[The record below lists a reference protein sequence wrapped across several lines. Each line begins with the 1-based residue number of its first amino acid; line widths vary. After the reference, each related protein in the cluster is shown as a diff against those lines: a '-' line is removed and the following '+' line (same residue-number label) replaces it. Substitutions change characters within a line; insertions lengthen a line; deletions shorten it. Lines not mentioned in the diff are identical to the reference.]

1 MVVHDESGGA
11 GMYPGN
17 GPARGE
23 DMKKKQSHGSE
34 IQKAGVGDG
43 AAAAAAGGAEILQAL
58 QRSRGQQLLSGYLMT
73 LVK

>member
-17 GPARGE
+17 GPVRGD
-23 DMKKKQSHGSE
+23 DMKKKQNHGSE
-34 IQKAGVGDG
+34 TQKAGVGDG
-43 AAAAAAGGAEILQAL
+43 TAAVAAGGAETLQAL
-58 QRSRGQQLLSGYLMT
+58 QRLRGQQLLSGYLMT